1 MDQSDE
7 QTADVTTQDEQRAD
21 ANLEAGAKT
30 ANAATTGQGENTS
43 ETAGDAPS
51 AGAVDGEPDAGASA
65 NGTTQAHEAA
75 SEGAPDEH
83 APLAPGTRL
92 DFLVIDRLVKDTAD
106 ERVYLVYEAG
116 REKLLEDRMLI
127 HEDEEGAFN
136 GVAEM
141 MGASLRHPRLL
152 APRLILSREGH
163 EYLVL
168 DALTGPDGALLPTAQ
183 KSGARLDVVDALR
196 AGIGIGDALNYLHRN
211 DVAHLHVAPDTMIV
225 VNGRTYLTGLEQ
237 GTYLAR
243 KDDPTPIYAQDANSL
258 ARALGALAGIAGD
271 EGEDTDDMAR
281 ENLRR
286 IVAYGEADG
295 FTSPTEVVTACGVAI
310 ESAARALPIP
320 PADNTAERIA
330 LTYATATTVGMVRS
344 QNQDAC
350 AAMIFDVY
358 DDQAAGEPLAMFLV
372 ADGMGGEAHG
382 EVASRIAA
390 RTVPIELMSALALP
404 QLSRALRPEVG
415 VPTVGQ
421 DAAADDAAADKERA
435 EADAGKPAEDSAG
448 AQETA
453 DEELSLAHALV
464 RASEAANARIRAL
477 VAEIGRASGTTLTAL
492 ALHGTQ
498 AALAHVGD
506 SRAYLL
512 RNKVLV
518 ALTDDHSVLAR
529 LQMLDHPLLSD
540 PDVFIPRSMLYR
552 SLGQEDEMLPDL
564 LELRLAAGD
573 RLVLCSDGL
582 WDEVDAETTGTIL
595 GEASDPA
602 SCAQALVRAANAAG
616 GHDNSTA
623 VVIFVHAVPE
633 DEAANMPRPTDD
645 EDVNAWM
652 PEPSEPGK

>member
-1 MDQSDE
+1 VDQSDE
-7 QTADVTTQDEQRAD
+7 QTADVTTQDEQRVD
-21 ANLEAGAKT
+21 ANPEAGAK
-30 ANAATTGQGENTS
+30 AADAATTDQGENTS

-51 AGAVDGEPDAGASA
+51 AGAADGEPDAGASA
-65 NGTTQAHEAA
+65 NGTTQEPEAT
-75 SEGAPDEH
+75 SKGTPDEH
-83 APLAPGTRL
+83 APLTPGTRL

-127 HEDEEGAFN
+127 HEGEEGAFN

-141 MGASLRHPRLL
+141 MSSSLRHPRLL

-163 EYLVL
+163 DYLVL
-168 DALTGPDGALLPTAQ
+168 DALTGPNGDLLPTAQ
-183 KSGARLDVVDALR
+183 KSGTRLDVVDALR

-211 DVAHLHVAPDTMIV
+211 DVAHLHVAPDTLIV
-225 VNGRTYLTGLEQ
+225 VNGRTYLTGVEQ
-237 GTYLAR
+237 GSYLAR
-243 KDDPTPIYAQDANSL
+243 KDDPTPLYAQDANSL

-271 EGEDTDDMAR
+271 EGEDTEDMAR

-320 PADNTAERIA
+320 PAENTTERIA

-358 DDQAAGEPLAMFLV
+358 DDQAAGEPLAVFLV

-404 QLSRALRPEVG
+404 RLSRALRPEVG

-421 DAAADDAAADKERA
+421 DSPADKERA
-435 EADAGKPAEDSAG
+435 ETDAGKPAEDAVD

-453 DEELSLAHALV
+453 NEELSLAHALV

-492 ALHGTQ
+492 AMHGTQ

-582 WDEVDAETTGTIL
+582 WDEVDAEATGTIL

-602 SCAQALVRAANAAG
+602 SCAQALVRAANTAG

-623 VVIFVHAVPE
+623 VAVFVHAVPE
-633 DEAANMPRPTDD
+633 DEAASMPRPDDD
-645 EDVNAWM
+645 EDANAWM